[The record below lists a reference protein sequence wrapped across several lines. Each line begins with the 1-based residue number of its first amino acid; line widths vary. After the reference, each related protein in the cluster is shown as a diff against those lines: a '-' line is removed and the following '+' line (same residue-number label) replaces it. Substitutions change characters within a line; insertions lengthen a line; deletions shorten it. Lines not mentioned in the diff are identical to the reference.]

1 MGEIIPTSGKKQI
14 ILNAFVMNTP
24 GHLAPGLWKHPRNK
38 TDQYKSLSFWTD
50 LAQLLDKAGFHAM
63 FLADT
68 LGAYDVYKGPSNVVP
83 ALASGAQF
91 PVNDPL
97 YLVPAMSAVTKNLIF
112 GVTASVTYEKPYALA
127 RRLSTVDHLSQGRLA
142 WNIVTSYLDSAARNH
157 GLNEQIPHDERY
169 AIADE
174 YLEVLYK
181 LWEGSFRD
189 DAVLADRQLGTYI
202 ASDGVREINHKGK
215 YFDVPGPHFCE
226 PSPQRTPFLFQAG
239 VSEAGGQFGG
249 KHGEAI
255 FIGGQTPEGTRMT
268 VDNIR
273 NIAKQ
278 QGRDPNHIKVIVGIN
293 VIVAAT
299 NEEAVAKRED
309 YLQYADDEG
318 ALALFGGWTGI
329 DLSNHADDEDFR
341 FSDSPRV
348 QSIVRRWSATV
359 PGTDSLPWTKRR
371 IVEYISVGGLQAK
384 VVGSPTTVADEL
396 ERWVEV
402 SDVDGFNLAH
412 IVNPGT
418 FEDIIEF
425 LLPELRRRG
434 VFREEIE
441 KEGATAREYQLD
453 LLESHQIPYSKMK
466 EAVVDKN
473 TSVIIRD
480 VDIPTPGHGQV
491 LIRVVVSGTNPKDWK
506 LPIWQPENVMNQ
518 GDDIAGYVEAV
529 GEGVLNFRKGDKVAA
544 LHNLGSPHGSY
555 AEYAIAWEY
564 TTFHL
569 TENTGFEEAATIPLA
584 AMTAALGLYQE
595 LKLPLPWSPVDK
607 PTPLVVYGAASAVGA
622 FAIKFAQL
630 SNIHPIIAVAG
641 KGAPFVETLIS
652 REKGDTIVDYR
663 EGSDAIHAGIR
674 AASNGVPIQHAYDAV
689 SEKGSY
695 ETIGAALDKPGKI
708 TVVLPVKV
716 DKAQEQISFHPTMVG
731 SVHKPPAEGQ
741 VLGDK
746 EFAAALF
753 QFIGRGLAQEWFS
766 GHPYDVRTGGLG
778 GLEAAL
784 KDLKAG
790 NASAVKYVVELA
802 ETAGVQQ

>member
-1 MGEIIPTSGKKQI
+1 MSEGTPTSSKKQI

-38 TDQYKSLSFWTD
+38 TDQYKSLSFWTE

-63 FLADT
+63 FIADT

-112 GVTASVTYEKPYALA
+112 GVTASVTYEAPYSLA
-127 RRLSTVDHLSQGRLA
+127 RRLSTVDHLSEGRVA

-157 GLNEQIPHDERY
+157 GLDEQIPHDERY
-169 AIADE
+169 ARADE

-202 ASDGVREINHKGK
+202 ASDAVREINHKGK
-215 YFDVPGPHFCE
+215 YFSVPGPHFCE

-255 FIGGQTPEGTRMT
+255 FIGGQTPEGTRLT
-268 VDNIR
+268 VDNVR
-273 NIAKQ
+273 KVAKE

-299 NEEAVAKRED
+299 DEEAKAKREE

-329 DLSNHADDEDFR
+329 DLSSYADDEDFR
-341 FSDSPRV
+341 FSESPRV

-371 IVEYISVGGLQAK
+371 IVEYISVGGLQPK

-396 ERWVEV
+396 EKWVEI

-434 VFREEIE
+434 LFREEIE
-441 KEGATAREYQLD
+441 KEGATAREVFIGSQRLPEDHPGSKYKWRAGETIPQYQ
-453 LLESHQIPYSKMK
+453 
-466 EAVVDKN
+466 
-473 TSVIIRD
+473 T
-480 VDIPTPGHGQV
+480 
-491 LIRVVVSGTNPKDWK
+491 
-506 LPIWQPENVMNQ
+506 
-518 GDDIAGYVEAV
+518 
-529 GEGVLNFRKGDKVAA
+529 
-544 LHNLGSPHGSY
+544 
-555 AEYAIAWEY
+555 
-564 TTFHL
+564 
-569 TENTGFEEAATIPLA
+569 TEN
-584 AMTAALGLYQE
+584 
-595 LKLPLPWSPVDK
+595 
-607 PTPLVVYGAASAVGA
+607 
-622 FAIKFAQL
+622 
-630 SNIHPIIAVAG
+630 
-641 KGAPFVETLIS
+641 
-652 REKGDTIVDYR
+652 
-663 EGSDAIHAGIR
+663 
-674 AASNGVPIQHAYDAV
+674 
-689 SEKGSY
+689 
-695 ETIGAALDKPGKI
+695 
-708 TVVLPVKV
+708 
-716 DKAQEQISFHPTMVG
+716 
-731 SVHKPPAEGQ
+731 
-741 VLGDK
+741 
-746 EFAAALF
+746 
-753 QFIGRGLAQEWFS
+753 
-766 GHPYDVRTGGLG
+766 
-778 GLEAAL
+778 
-784 KDLKAG
+784 
-790 NASAVKYVVELA
+790 
-802 ETAGVQQ
+802 